1 MSFDFSRDCIKNEGE
16 RFWHSPSSGPCS
28 YQTKEP
34 GETFFSMT
42 LVVFQEVFDTGLARM
57 VGICLGAVNGY
68 ITFALDMSL
77 FPLNRL

>member
-42 LVVFQEVFDTGLARM
+42 LVVFHIGLAGM
-57 VGICLGAVNGY
+57 VGIGLGAVNGY

-77 FPLNRL
+77 FPPHRL